1 MVDRIK
7 RRSFLTSLAALG
19 VVPSLGACAEV
30 VPTMEPLGSL
40 GQSKRAGQDMHAG
53 IGSWSECYPAR
64 PQPPRRHACGGK
76 PAHRGLSPGGVSDSE
91 DAQVLRL

>member
-30 VPTMEPLGSL
+30 VPKRTYGARAIRPLE
-40 GQSKRAGQDMHAG
+40 QSDQ
-53 IGSWSECYPAR
+53 E
-64 PQPPRRHACGGK
+64 Q
-76 PAHRGLSPGGVSDSE
+76 E
-91 DAQVLRL
+91 Q